1 MKSISIKSIEIFT
14 DGTVNFSYIF
24 LKSRKQVMFN
34 EKDAKNS
41 LFFKKLTTAQSIQS
55 SSRTSYKSRYKF

>member
-41 LFFKKLTTAQSIQS
+41 LFFKKLTTPKSIQS